1 MNPKYFV
8 IAAVVVCALAFSGCG
23 DTNTGGASDTRPT
36 AGASTAR
43 ATGPLPDGGFRA
55 SITVANAPTELTT
68 GAPVT
73 LSVKVKNTGSAAWP
87 MAGRAG
93 DGFFQVNLG
102 DHWKDKDGKDVKIDD
117 RVAMPNDVA
126 PGAEVERALV
136 VKAPDK
142 EGDYVLE
149 LDMVQEGVAWFAQKG
164 SEALKLKIKVV
175 K

>member
-1 MNPKYFV
+1 
-8 IAAVVVCALAFSGCG
+8 
-23 DTNTGGASDTRPT
+23 
-36 AGASTAR
+36 
-43 ATGPLPDGGFRA
+43 
-55 SITVANAPTELTT
+55 
-68 GAPVT
+68 
-73 LSVKVKNTGSAAWP
+73 
-87 MAGRAG
+87 
-93 DGFFQVNLG
+93 
-102 DHWKDKDGKDVKIDD
+102 
-117 RVAMPNDVA
+117 MPNDVA